1 MVIRKVRATVLS
13 PAEAVSSEP
22 LKWGFSVNWDYQLQF
37 ESFPVQLCLC
47 MVSLHWSSS
56 LSCWRFLKKKP
67 HAPTIR
73 TYLASPL
80 SYRRFQHM
88 VRLLSVTGDVLST
101 FLLWY
106 MKSHQLSG
114 L

>member
-47 MVSLHWSSS
+47 MVSLLWSSS
-56 LSCWRFLKKKP
+56 LFCWRFLKKKP
-67 HAPTIR
+67 HTPMFR
-73 TYLASPL
+73 TYLVFPFN
-80 SYRRFQHM
+80 YRCFQHM
-88 VRLLSVTGDVLST
+88 VCLLSVTGDVLPT
-101 FLLWY
+101 FLL
-106 MKSHQLSG
+106 
-114 L
+114 